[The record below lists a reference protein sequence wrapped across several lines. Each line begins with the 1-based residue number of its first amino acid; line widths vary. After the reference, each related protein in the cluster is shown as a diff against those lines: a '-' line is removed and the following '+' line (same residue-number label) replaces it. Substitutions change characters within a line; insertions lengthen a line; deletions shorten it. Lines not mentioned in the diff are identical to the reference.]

1 MAAKLAL
8 NERVYNEL
16 PFKKNCAM
24 KKSQWN
30 IRSNQRQLHF
40 NGKIKFICA
49 ATFEAS
55 ELSLIDSREG
65 NPIVLYIS
73 VNCWRGRCQPYIGI
87 FICSAPSS
95 AIHVS
100 CGCLMKLDSIN
111 TICFKQWKT
120 LKPNKLHHLGL
131 KWERECE
138 NRFCYTILLHQIL
151 GTKQSLFCSVNLAE

>member
-65 NPIVLYIS
+65 NPIVL
-73 VNCWRGRCQPYIGI
+73 
-87 FICSAPSS
+87 
-95 AIHVS
+95 
-100 CGCLMKLDSIN
+100 
-111 TICFKQWKT
+111 
-120 LKPNKLHHLGL
+120 
-131 KWERECE
+131 
-138 NRFCYTILLHQIL
+138 
-151 GTKQSLFCSVNLAE
+151 